1 MIPSP
6 ITSCPPPRLLVG
18 GGAGYVGSRMAKHL
32 LRRGCDIVMFDNQ
45 STMPIIANNLYDYRA
60 RISPFASL
68 KSCA

>member
-1 MIPSP
+1 MPA
-6 ITSCPPPRLLVG
+6 PPRLLVG

>member
-1 MIPSP
+1 
-6 ITSCPPPRLLVG
+6 
-18 GGAGYVGSRMAKHL
+18 MAKHL